1 MIYKAAY
8 DVEQIMHLMHLMK
21 IKNVN
26 NFSLLLSAPP
36 STFAPE
42 TGNEPMLN
50 PK

>member
-26 NFSLLLSAPP
+26 NLSLLLSDPP

-42 TGNEPMLN
+42 TGNESMSN
-50 PK
+50 P